1 MEHFNEFYLEI
12 KSKQAIINGTVNHVS
27 SFEYKKIL
35 LNWKSSF
42 ESKEKNNKNMNKC
55 YFGIYDV
62 DDNDNDDSSMFVYIS
77 SAMKPQIK
85 A

>member
-12 KSKQAIINGTVNHVS
+12 KSKQAIINGTVHHVS
-27 SFEYKKIL
+27 SFVYKK
-35 LNWKSSF
+35 NSF
-42 ESKEKNNKNMNKC
+42 ELKKFIWIERKNNKNMNKC

-77 SAMKPQIK
+77 SAM
-85 A
+85 

>member
-1 MEHFNEFYLEI
+1 MEI

-27 SFEYKKIL
+27 SFEFQKKPRKKFFWIEKVH
-35 LNWKSSF
+35 LNR
-42 ESKEKNNKNMNKC
+42 NNKNMNKC

-62 DDNDNDDSSMFVYIS
+62 DDNENDDSSMFVYIS